1 MKHTT
6 PAAIPM
12 ITADVG
18 PTNPEAGVMATKP
31 ATAPEA
37 IPRTLGF
44 PLLSHSA
51 HIPANAAAAGA
62 IWVPNPATPP
72 RPSAAPAEP
81 ALKPNQPT
89 HNREA
94 PMSVSVRLC

>member
-51 HIPANAAAAGA
+51 HIQANAAAAVA
-62 IWVPNPATPP
+62 IWVTNIAIPA

-81 ALKPNQPT
+81 ALKPNQPP
-89 HNREA
+89 HKREA
-94 PMSVSVRLC
+94 ALRVSV